1 MIDIEFVS
9 SEHLTERCDAE
20 AAGLEGG
27 NHQTLRSTRVSFTVR
42 VQLLSLLNFRFQIRW
57 IWCLDS

>member
-1 MIDIEFVS
+1 MISIEFVS
-9 SEHLTERCDAE
+9 SERLTEQCDAE

-42 VQLLSLLNFRFQIRW
+42 VQLLSLLNFCLQIRW
-57 IWCLDS
+57 IWSFDS